1 MHQQMN
7 TFHTQLLTNQRR
19 WKLIMKIL
27 DNCVVHNT
35 ITRTSVIKKKQL
47 FNGKILCIRPLTTAL
62 NNLSESSVIQT
73 KKIDLQNPP
82 SCQHI
87 GIYVPTIAYRQR

>member
-1 MHQQMN
+1 MYK
-7 TFHTQLLTNQRR
+7 TFNYCT
-19 WKLIMKIL
+19 
-27 DNCVVHNT
+27 
-35 ITRTSVIKKKQL
+35 
-47 FNGKILCIRPLTTAL
+47 L
-62 NNLSESSVIQT
+62 NNLSESSEIQT

>member
-1 MHQQMN
+1 METDYENLRQLRCSQHNYEDVGYQEETVIQWENIMYK
-7 TFHTQLLTNQRR
+7 TFNYCT
-19 WKLIMKIL
+19 
-27 DNCVVHNT
+27 
-35 ITRTSVIKKKQL
+35 
-47 FNGKILCIRPLTTAL
+47 L

>member
-1 MHQQMN
+1 MYK
-7 TFHTQLLTNQRR
+7 T
-19 WKLIMKIL
+19 
-27 DNCVVHNT
+27 
-35 ITRTSVIKKKQL
+35 
-47 FNGKILCIRPLTTAL
+47 LTTAL